1 MEAHMQIRIL
11 GPDDATVFQA
21 LRLQGLLEWPSAFAS
36 SHAEEVD
43 TPIADIA
50 TRLIARDDGAKFG
63 AFEGEQLVG
72 IAGLQRETMAKLA
85 HKAYIWGV
93 YVAPDARKHGV
104 GRLLLERVLS
114 HARDVLQV
122 RQVNL
127 GANSSNVAAIA
138 LYRSLGFEQFGLER
152 NFMLLDGKLHDEI
165 HMVHFL
171 RPLVDNPV

>member
-1 MEAHMQIRIL
+1 MKAEAQIRIL
-11 GPDDATVFQA
+11 SPDDAADFQA

-36 SHAEEVD
+36 SHAEEAH

-50 TRLIARDDGAKFG
+50 ARLAARDDDVKFG
-63 AFEGEQLVG
+63 AFASQQLVG
-72 IAGLQRETMAKLA
+72 IAGLQREAMQKLA

-93 YVAPDARKHGV
+93 YVRPDARKQGI
-104 GRLLLERVLS
+104 GRLLLERALA

-127 GANSSNVAAIA
+127 GANAGNVAAIA
-138 LYRSLGFEQFGLER
+138 LYRRLGFEQFGLER
-152 NFMLLDGKLHDEI
+152 GFMLFDGKLHDEI

-171 RPLVDNPV
+171 QPPGDNPA